1 MENMMNSNVDQTILK
16 VRGDKTF
23 DGNRDQS
30 RDYVKGLA
38 SAIMTVV
45 NKHGHAKLKCVGN
58 AAIGN
63 AYKAFCIAQTEC
75 VKRGQDLVNRGSF
88 GTADFEGTEKTA
100 IIMKIEFA
108 VNTVTKQ

>member
-45 NKHGHAKLKCVGN
+45 NKHGHAKL
-58 AAIGN
+58 
-63 AYKAFCIAQTEC
+63 
-75 VKRGQDLVNRGSF
+75 
-88 GTADFEGTEKTA
+88 
-100 IIMKIEFA
+100 
-108 VNTVTKQ
+108 